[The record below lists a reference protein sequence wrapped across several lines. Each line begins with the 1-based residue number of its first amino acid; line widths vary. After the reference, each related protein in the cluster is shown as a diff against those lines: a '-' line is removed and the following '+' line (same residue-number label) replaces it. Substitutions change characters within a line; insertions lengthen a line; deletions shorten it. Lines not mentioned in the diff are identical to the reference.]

1 MIKVRVPATSANMGA
16 GFDCLGVALNLYNY
30 VYAEETDNGLTIEI
44 ADNISKFL
52 PRDERNLVYR
62 SMKVLFD
69 EAGYKPKGLHLVLDN
84 SIMVT
89 RGLGSS
95 SAGIVGGLAA
105 ANEISGAKLSSDELL
120 NMAAKIEGHPD
131 NVAPALLGGITVNV
145 AEGGKIRYVRADV
158 PDDLRLAAFVPDF
171 ILSTRKSRSVLPKGL
186 SVKNAVFNMG
196 RTALLMSSI
205 MTGKYEN
212 IRTAVDD
219 RIHQKYRKSLI
230 PNVDDL
236 FDMVY
241 SEDALGVYLSGAG
254 PAVVALVHA
263 DNTRFEKNMKDFL
276 NRNMNNWSLYMLK
289 GDNEGAVVYDKDM
302 EG

>member
-16 GFDCLGVALNLYNY
+16 GFDCLGVALGLYNY
-30 VYAEETDNGLTIEI
+30 VYAEETDGGLTIEI

-69 EAGYKPKGLHLVLDN
+69 EAGYSPKGLHLVLDN

-95 SAGIVGGLAA
+95 SAGIVGGLVA
-105 ANEISGAKLSSDELL
+105 ANEISGANFSKDEIL

-145 AEGGKIRYVRADV
+145 TEGGKIRYVKADV
-158 PDDLRLAAFVPDF
+158 PDDLLFAAFVPDF

-212 IRTAVDD
+212 IRTAVED
-219 RIHQKYRKSLI
+219 RMHQKYRKDLI
-230 PNVDDL
+230 PNIDDL
-236 FDMVY
+236 FDTAY
-241 SEDALGVYLSGAG
+241 RENALGVYLSGAG
-254 PAVVALVHA
+254 PTVVALVHA
-263 DNTRFEKNMKDFL
+263 DNTEFENNMSELL

-289 GDNEGAVVYDKDM
+289 GDNIGAVVYDKDM